1 MFLSSISGVASA
13 PFRSVRLG
21 EEHFH
26 LLGLWNSGDG
36 LSCLVLLI
44 TWHIS
49 LRCVD
54 NAGCSCHKKH
64 IKKRLLSMARR
75 GVGGVKGAGC
85 GGGSFMG
92 MPSGQRVYMVVKS
105 CLNDREN
112 FTIQFPP
119 APRTCFPCSLS
130 KLPVYP
136 IKPRHKRNFRLHYK
150 MGLYESYKIF
160 ILLKNNCTWI
170 YIYTAG
176 RKKGRGKGELHEY
189 LV

>member
-13 PFRSVRLG
+13 PFRSVRLD

-64 IKKRLLSMARR
+64 IKKRLLSMARC
-75 GVGGVKGAGC
+75 GVGGVKGGGC

-112 FTIQFPP
+112 FTIQFSVPPLHPLP
-119 APRTCFPCSLS
+119 APASLAPFPNSPYIPLS
-130 KLPVYP
+130 QGTRGIFDCT
-136 IKPRHKRNFRLHYK
+136 IKWGSMRAIK
-150 MGLYESYKIF
+150 
-160 ILLKNNCTWI
+160 
-170 YIYTAG
+170 
-176 RKKGRGKGELHEY
+176 Y
-189 LV
+189 LFY